1 MKFKYLFTLPL
12 VALLA
17 SCGNNGGTPYPVSQ
31 KLPGDV
37 EVVDKTGEEGELSP
51 EYEEYLDDLLD
62 GLFYFDF
69 HDALYHASLD
79 AKVSFSSSYISVNAS
94 VKGDVYLAY
103 SQIAENMHCAY
114 ASIQGLDLS
123 YKMSQS
129 VQGQKLNMA
138 FSGKDVDLTVYL
150 IEDGEDCVLY
160 ADVTDEGLK
169 DLGGQILEQT
179 MGVEKGKGR
188 VFLDSLL
195 AELLGKENPGYAN
208 INLTNSL
215 GILDG
220 KLEAAWKPEEHEG
233 KPYESQIAPI
243 KANPLTA
250 ALTFASSYVNKFI
263 SSEDFQQTLAMAT
276 GIIKAVG
283 PALGIKVADVS
294 EGETGL
300 EKVSVAYTG
309 SVKDAMKKGGASEEE
324 ISKVPN
330 VRFGAMISVGME
342 NGSEDYAIQEL
353 ALSLDGKIN
362 IESAKISV
370 QANLGLEIFYGE
382 EVKISFPES
391 YEAYTNVPMLEG
403 QLADFIY
410 KKISE

>member
-1 MKFKYLFTLPL
+1 MKLKHLFTLPL

-37 EVVDKTGEEGELSP
+37 EVVDKIDEEGEPSP
-51 EYEEYLDDLLD
+51 EYEEYLDDLLG

-79 AKVSFSSSYISVNAS
+79 AKLSISSSYLSVNAS

-114 ASIQGLDLS
+114 ASIQGLDFS

-129 VQGQKLNMA
+129 YEGVKSSMA
-138 FSGKDVDLTVYL
+138 LSGKDVDLTVYL

-169 DLGGQILEQT
+169 DLGGQVLEQT
-179 MGVEKGKGR
+179 MGIEKGKGR
-188 VFLDSLL
+188 LALDAILASLL
-195 AELLGKENPGYAN
+195 EDGNPGYAN
-208 INLTNSL
+208 INLTNTL
-215 GILDG
+215 TILDG

-243 KANPLTA
+243 KANPITA
-250 ALTFASSYVNKFI
+250 ALAFASDYVDEFI
-263 SSEDFQQTLAMAT
+263 ESEDFKQNFAMAT
-276 GIIKAVG
+276 AIIKAVG
-283 PALGIKVADVS
+283 PELGIKEVEV
-294 EGETGL
+294 GEDLYGL

-309 SVKDAMKKGGASEEE
+309 SVKDAMEKGGASKED
-324 ISKVPN
+324 ISEAPN

-342 NGSEDYAIQEL
+342 NGSEDYALQEL
-353 ALSLDGKIN
+353 ALSLDAKIN
-362 IESAKISV
+362 SGSVKIGV

-382 EVKISFPES
+382 EVKISFPEH
-391 YEAYTNVPMLEG
+391 YEAYTNVPMLESE
-403 QLADFIY
+403 LADFIY
-410 KKISE
+410 SKISE